1 MKYETLAS
9 EEAVKRVME
18 AVRHRGIGPEFVNT
32 KEDALRRLQEL
43 IPPGAEIMTGGS
55 TTLQEIGFVDL
66 LKSGKHPWK
75 NWKDMI
81 LAEKDEKKQNE
92 LRKRSVLSEYFLGS
106 VHAIAETGE
115 IVIAS
120 ASGSQLPSYVFTSSN
135 IIWVAGTQKITPAL
149 DDAIKRVREH
159 SLPLEDAR
167 MKREGYWGSTI
178 GKLLI
183 FKREIDPGRKLT
195 LILVNEK
202 LGF

>member
-9 EEAVKRVME
+9 EETVKRVME
-18 AVRHRGIGPEFVNT
+18 AVGHRGISPEFVNT

-115 IVIAS
+115 LVIAS
-120 ASGSQLPSYVFTSSN
+120 ATGSQLPSYVFTSRN
-135 IIWVAGTQKITPAL
+135 VIWVAGTQKITPAL
-149 DDAIKRVREH
+149 DAAIKRVREH

-167 MKREGYWGSTI
+167 MKREGYWGSTV

-183 FKREIDPGRKLT
+183 FERETDPGRKLT